1 MTWTIM
7 ALSEWLN
14 SKASGSGGR
23 RSLRPDRGVCVFTDL
38 RFAILHQRKAFLF
51 NLFISFVEN
60 PLRANITQRAAR
72 HCFPY
77 CIQRRRGRKA
87 IYWKQRRLHRGPPA
101 ETGCGMSLKGST
113 CESAFD
119 VPLNPDD
126 LLWWKRG
133 KESFKGLFSDS
144 LTSFQEKGKKK
155 QHFPYRWR
163 TPRWFPTMGTSFP
176 RSFSFFRTPR
186 ESFEG
191 AGMTRVTVLKGNC

>member
-1 MTWTIM
+1 M

-51 NLFISFVEN
+51 NLFISLVEN

-72 HCFPY
+72 RCCPY

-87 IYWKQRRLHRGPPA
+87 IYWEQRRLHRGPPA
-101 ETGCGMSLKGST
+101 EKGCVMSLKGST

-133 KESFKGLFSDS
+133 KESFKGLFLFFRLFNLISR
-144 LTSFQEKGKKK
+144 EEGKK
-155 QHFPYRWR
+155 QHFPHRWP
-163 TPRWFPTMGTSFP
+163 TPRWLPAMGTSFP

-191 AGMTRVTVLKGNC
+191 AGMTRVTVLKGNY